1 MEINAPFWGGGQSRF
16 WLIASHQ
23 VWKANF
29 GQSSQVMD
37 VEATTRSSLNCF
49 RKAVRHLVVKSI
61 QVMFKISAVT
71 LDHCSLM
78 HRVFLDGDRKP
89 AESNGA
95 IGEKDT

>member
-1 MEINAPFWGGGQSRF
+1 MESGIQS
-16 WLIASHQ
+16 
-23 VWKANF
+23 ANF

-49 RKAVRHLVVKSI
+49 RKALRHLVVKNI
-61 QVMFKISAVT
+61 QVMFEIGAVT

-95 IGEKDT
+95 IGEKNT